1 MSRRFPILLVV
12 VCTLLATPRIVAAAE
27 PTLTA
32 TVIPGQ
38 EIDLAGSGF
47 PADADVILAI
57 QRNGSDA
64 GSQALRTDATGAF
77 TATIDAGPGRGG
89 VYTLTA
95 TSGSA
100 TATVEALAVETAGGL
115 QSSTPPPTDTIANVA
130 DRSASGDDGLFVALV
145 VVVACSL
152 GLAASSFRRRD
163 AGVAAES
170 GPR

>member
-1 MSRRFPILLVV
+1 MIRRLP
-12 VCTLLATPRIVAAAE
+12 TLAALAAIAILATPALAAAAG

-47 PADADVILAI
+47 PADADVQLVIL
-57 QRNGSDA
+57 RNGEDS
-64 GSQALRTDATGAF
+64 GSQTLHTNASGNF

-89 VYTLTA
+89 EYTATA

-115 QSSTPPPTDTIANVA
+115 QASPPPTDEAA
-130 DRSASGDDGLFVALV
+130 PGRSGSGDDGFGRLAILAMVFASGLGVAL
-145 VVVACSL
+145 AT
-152 GLAASSFRRRD
+152 FRAVRSRH
-163 AGVAAES
+163 
-170 GPR
+170 